1 MTDHAA
7 GPMARAIG
15 LVALVAAASCSEA
28 PTASSNSTGSAV
40 PGTATISVTANTGD
54 VAALTL
60 TISGDVDA
68 VQMAG
73 EGLAF
78 AESVSG
84 GNRVVALLPR
94 AAAGPLLS
102 FRVPD
107 TRALGSYRVTVDGA
121 ADSANEPVDA
131 GLIAVRL
138 E

>member
-1 MTDHAA
+1 
-7 GPMARAIG
+7 
-15 LVALVAAASCSEA
+15 
-28 PTASSNSTGSAV
+28 
-40 PGTATISVTANTGD
+40 VTANTGD

-84 GNRVVALLPR
+84 GKRVVALLPR
-94 AAAGPLLS
+94 AAAGPLLT